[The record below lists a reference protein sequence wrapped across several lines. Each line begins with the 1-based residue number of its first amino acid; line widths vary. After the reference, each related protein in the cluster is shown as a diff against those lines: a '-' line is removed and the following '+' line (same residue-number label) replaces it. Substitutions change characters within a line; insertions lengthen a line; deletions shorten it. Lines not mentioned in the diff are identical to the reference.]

1 MIKLVRR
8 GPGAGD
14 SPTVSHSFKNKF
26 DIDYISLTSFCQ
38 PAKPALAAGLK
49 ANPAIFGITEI
60 QKRRNRGFFPD
71 SGAFLKFSF
80 AIESHR
86 ELPGEEEEQQRGYKE
101 NRDEPGDN
109 ISGQQPGSISQ
120 GTHGSKSTEEY
131 HN

>member
-26 DIDYISLTSFCQ
+26 DIDYISLRKFCQ
-38 PAKPALAAGLK
+38 PAKPALTAGLK
-49 ANPAIFGITEI
+49 ANPVIRGIAGT

-71 SGAFLKFSF
+71 SGAFLKLTA

-86 ELPGEEEEQQRGYKE
+86 EFPGEEEEQQCGHKE
-101 NRDEPGDN
+101 NGDESGDN
-109 ISGQQPGSISQ
+109 ISSR
-120 GTHGSKSTEEY
+120 
-131 HN
+131 